1 MKKNSTI
8 LLLLVSLL
16 ASCVERKTVIT
27 ESQDYQ
33 FEKIL
38 PADLQNKVDTA
49 KQKHWDSMGG
59 KQNECDCDKHEHDA
73 NSVKNV
79 PAKPILGKD
88 PATYTPVKKKA
99 KAKAKANKV
108 KAVNNAVVAPAA
120 APAPAANNATPAA
133 APAPANNGATPAAA
147 PAPANNGAAAA
158 PAAENA
164 M

>member
-38 PADLQNKVDTA
+38 PAELQNKVDTA

-73 NSVKNV
+73 NSIKNV

-99 KAKAKANKV
+99 KAKAKAKANKV
-108 KAVNNAVVAPAA
+108 KPVSNEVVAPAA
-120 APAPAANNATPAA
+120 APASQSSTPAA
-133 APAPANNGATPAAA
+133 ARASQAKS
-147 PAPANNGAAAA
+147 
-158 PAAENA
+158 A